1 MNLYYLNQKVN
12 ALSSRA
18 GVSLYARW
26 TLGELLHEAD
36 MQGYLIELDKENKR
50 ITITEKKGC
59 FKNVM

>member
-12 ALSSRA
+12 ALSSR
-18 GVSLYARW
+18 GRVSAYARW
-26 TLGELLHEAD
+26 MLGELLHEAD
-36 MQGYLIELDKENKR
+36 MQGYLIEQDKENKR